1 MVVVVE
7 KKLFIFLPNEEVPSD
22 LERDLTAHGGSRTE
36 MGNQKMQSFGRGREG
51 GRHKRDGKVCLVFYF
66 FL

>member
-36 MGNQKMQSFGRGREG
+36 MGNQKMQSFGS
-51 GRHKRDGKVCLVFYF
+51 
-66 FL
+66 